1 MGGCSFFFFFF
12 KESKEGKNVL
22 SMSMCM
28 ITRKFE
34 QIKSTCVGC
43 TDVADNNS
51 HVNQ

>member
-1 MGGCSFFFFFF
+1 MVVLFFSF
-12 KESKEGKNVL
+12 KESKEGRNVL
-22 SMSMCM
+22 SMSMHM